1 VRLTP
6 RLTSSH
12 PLGRDR
18 IWLKRNLVATENG
31 SHNDFPAPAALLTPQ
46 LTLHSPFRS
55 PLLPS
60 ALSSLIGR
68 QQAGFFDRAQE
79 RGSRRNR
86 SGIDGAQGHEDLGG
100 GTRGRRNGSGHLWL
114 EYVLCLCDAPA
125 TLLDPSSLPNL
136 HAALLTLS
144 PLTCPFNSYC
154 AEYDK
159 GPDHL

>member
-12 PLGRDR
+12 SLGRDR
-18 IWLKRNLVATENG
+18 IWLKRNLVATENS
-31 SHNDFPAPAALLTPQ
+31 SHNDFPAPAALLKPR
-46 LTLHSPFRS
+46 LTLRSPFRS

-86 SGIDGAQGHEDLGG
+86 SGIDGTKATKIWEVGRGG
-100 GTRGRRNGSGHLWL
+100 DVTVVG
-114 EYVLCLCDAPA
+114 LCLCDAPA
-125 TLLDPSSLPNL
+125 TLLDPSSLPHL